1 VIFLRRDRSPIRR
14 WMALRVGLLFLAAGI
29 WLAGVV
35 IDDDR
40 ITAVAIVVAGI
51 GIMMGAYVRRRQV
64 DSAEEEAVE
73 GEG

>member
-1 VIFLRRDRSPIRR
+1 VIFLRRDRYPIRR

-51 GIMMGAYVRRRQV
+51 GIMMGAYLRRREV